1 MPYFALEGLKGIG
14 KSTTMIEL
22 KNILHQ
28 QKIEY
33 ISYDLTKASP
43 LNQSLKLELISNN
56 HPDLREIDDDFCEQL
71 YIERANYHYEE
82 LQKAKVNFAHDPL
95 IIGDRSIITSIVTR
109 WKRVEQIGEDQYIDQ
124 ILRGRLFEMPDVIF
138 YLDLAIDQI
147 KERQKHRLDTT
158 GRTYGLREE
167 KIDRLIDIE
176 KTYHYLMK
184 DCQYSSLK
192 SIRWIRIDA
201 SQNPT
206 QIAQTIFKH
215 LV

>member
-1 MPYFALEGLKGIG
+1 
-14 KSTTMIEL
+14 MIEL

-28 QKIEY
+28 KNIDY

-43 LNQSLKLELISNN
+43 IEKSLKLELISKNN
-56 HPDLREIDDDFCEQL
+56 PELREVDDDFCEQL

-82 LQKAKVNFAHDPL
+82 LQKDKTNFASDPL

-109 WKRVEQIGEDQYIDQ
+109 WKRVDQIGEDQYIDQ

-138 YLDLAIDQI
+138 YLDLAIDKI
-147 KERQKHRLDTT
+147 KERQNHRLGTT

-184 DCQYSSLK
+184 DCQNASLK
-192 SIRWIRIDA
+192 SIRWIVIDA
-201 SQNPT
+201 SQTPT
-206 QIAQTIFKH
+206 EIAQTIFKH